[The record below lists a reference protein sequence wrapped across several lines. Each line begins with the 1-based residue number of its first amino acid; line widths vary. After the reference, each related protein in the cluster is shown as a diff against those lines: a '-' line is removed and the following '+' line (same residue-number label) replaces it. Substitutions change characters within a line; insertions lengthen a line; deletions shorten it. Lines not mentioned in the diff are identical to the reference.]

1 MIFFCTR
8 LLDYRNGGDYIQEA
22 YEILKGQLRRL
33 DKMSKKYK
41 NEPERQLQITEAM
54 VQIASAMTK
63 IADTVLIH

>member
-1 MIFFCTR
+1 M
-8 LLDYRNGGDYIQEA
+8 QEA